1 MGRDTTMQCLR
12 TQLQHSQCNL
22 TLVRAAHPTQA
33 CTASW
38 PGERFSSFFQ
48 SVQLKR
54 VCRLSWQLATCPG
67 HIKHPGSCCSS
78 QLCLLDSGTRR
89 LPLPGAANLIFGDV
103 ACLQL
108 RRSTT

>member
-54 VCRLSWQLATCPG
+54 
-67 HIKHPGSCCSS
+67 
-78 QLCLLDSGTRR
+78 LDSGTRR